1 MNKLIKLGL
10 ALVLTL
16 GMSQLFAQKGADEKA
31 KMMVTKLT
39 EKLTLTADQQQKATV
54 IFTEHFNNMVG
65 LRAELKKANSE
76 QARTAIKEQRK
87 KTDNSFTSILTDD
100 QKVRYQAAK
109 KEMRQSMK
117 NKKEGKGRGGK
128 GKGNKNAPAMDPEM
142 ENHLDDEAF

>member
-1 MNKLIKLGL
+1 MKKLIKLSL
-10 ALVLTL
+10 AIVLTMGVNL
-16 GMSQLFAQKGADEKA
+16 LFAQKGADEKA

-39 EKLTLTADQQQKATV
+39 EKLALTTDQQQKATV

-65 LRAELKKANSE
+65 LRAEFKKSNSE
-76 QARTAIKEQRK
+76 QAKTAIKEQRK

-100 QKVRYQAAK
+100 QKVKYQAAK

-117 NKKEGKGRGGK
+117 NKREGKGRG